1 MKSLKLIGFILVT
14 SMGLT
19 MPVFSASHDVSS
31 NTSVDASVIDDLLN
45 NWNNETDI
53 LKKSEI
59 AKELQ
64 ALLGVKTDG
73 LIGPKTM
80 QAIKK
85 AGGKPDFTAPTKEEI
100 RGTKLALKVAEGAIT
115 QEEADSITT
124 TTTSIKEIKDKVEAS
139 DLTKKEAKEQINT
152 LKSTLPAKAGADD
165 KNDGGN
171 KNVKDSGSLKK
182 SSKKE
187 GRSKKSSG
195 KP

>member
-19 MPVFSASHDVSS
+19 MPVFSDSHDVSS
-31 NTSVDASVIDDLLN
+31 NTSVDASAIDDLLN
-45 NWNNETDI
+45 NWNTETDI

-64 ALLGVKTDG
+64 ALLGVDTDG
-73 LIGPKTM
+73 LIGPKTI

-85 AGGKPDFTAPTKEEI
+85 ARFKADFTAPTKEEV
-100 RGTKLALKVAEGAIT
+100 RGTKFALKVAEGAIT
-115 QEEADSITT
+115 QEEADSITA
-124 TTTSIKEIKDKVEAS
+124 TTTSIKEIKDKVKARY
-139 DLTKKEAKEQINT
+139 LTKEEAKEQINT

-165 KNDGGN
+165 KNVGDN
-171 KNVKDSGSLKK
+171 KNVKDSGSIKK
-182 SSKKE
+182 SSKKD
-187 GRSKKSSG
+187 GKTKKTGG